1 MKTQILIESINNLDI
16 NAKPKWG
23 EMSASQMLKH
33 CNKHTKLYCNESK
46 RGFVSFFRT
55 LILGK
60 IHLFYVKYYVRY
72 DIHKYKKNSYSPTIL
87 RTSNITDINFNE
99 EKKRLISQI
108 VNASKCNKS
117 YRYTPLHGFV
127 KNKTFKKNIE
137 AHIKYHLYQFDALI
151 PET

>member
-1 MKTQILIESINNLDI
+1 MNTHTLIESINNLEV

-23 EMSASQMLKH
+23 KMSASQMLKH
-33 CNKHTKLYCNESK
+33 CNKHTKLYCDESK
-46 RGFVSFFRT
+46 RGFVSFFKT

-72 DIHKYKKNSYSPTIL
+72 DILKYMKNSYSPSIL
-87 RTSNITDINFNE
+87 RTSNTTNINFND

-108 VNASKCNKS
+108 VEVSKFNKS
-117 YRYTPLHGFV
+117 YRYTPLHGLI

-151 PET
+151 SK